1 MMKRAFI
8 FCLALALFIAITGGY
23 GQIINSQWIA
33 KSFISADQ
41 TSGQNP
47 TLEVGK
53 SYEFTLVTG
62 SVLEQRVL
70 SEYVLIEQN
79 GKWVTFKKEYREPT
93 DPYYNKDLYIL
104 INLDQVVEIT
114 YSEKVK

>member
-53 SYEFTLVTG
+53 YYHFNTINGDITEKIG
-62 SVLEQRVL
+62 G
-70 SEYVLIEQN
+70 YVLIEQN
-79 GKWVTFKKEYREPT
+79 GKWVTFKWELRSSEYPS
-93 DPYYNKDLYIL
+93 DNKDHYTL
-104 INLDQVVEIT
+104 INLDQIITIT

>member
-1 MMKRAFI
+1 MKRAFI

-47 TLEVGK
+47 ILEVGK
-53 SYEFTLVTG
+53 YYEFSLVTG
-62 SVLEQRVL
+62 RSFKQEK
-70 SEYVLIEQN
+70 YVLIEQN
-79 GKWVTFKKEYREPT
+79 GKWVTFKREYR
-93 DPYYNKDLYIL
+93 DSSNYAYNRFIL

-114 YSEKVK
+114 YAEGVE